1 MFGLPILRRRTPI
14 RINEPKCEG
23 AIYGCNKK
31 EPPKLKS
38 SLRLA
43 KMTGN
48 HFSILVTEDWKRIIT
63 WGSTPSYGRTG
74 VVSNSNKPQTAV
86 INWKDNKPQSISQG
100 KSQSDPDMQVFSTG
114 SSNGFTIF
122 RTESNQ
128 LYGTGDN
135 RHHLLN
141 KTSTGVFNSFEFI
154 TDNVKNFC
162 VAAAIY
168 ASPGGSQAYLLYTK
182 IDGKAYGLGVSNVG
196 FGFASSAQKALTKDD
211 GVASNY
217 LGVDNVKK
225 VFCVNPANKSKSFLL
240 KNDGTV
246 LACGYNTKGCLGVNS
261 NDAIVYTWQPVKYF
275 NGSSY
280 VPLSGIID
288 VISTNT
294 VYVGGA
300 NTSAS
305 KWAGGSYDTFMA
317 SYFLTENGEV
327 YTCGS
332 NKFGQLGLGLANSE
346 STTRN
351 YASKTSLTGVK
362 MICTGA
368 GGTSILAATSANELY
383 SWGNN
388 QWGQLGLNNQT
399 HTNTPTKVT
408 FPSKKIVQMHGGGM
422 YGTINGAFLVV
433 CDDGTVYGAGFN
445 ETYAL
450 GLSYVGT
457 KNPDPGPIKTF
468 RENEFFGPS
477 PEQITDSGR
486 YPLILSG
493 NLINGADRILN
504 ASLTASKTFTLG
516 GTTFSNQI
524 VYAQPNFTLSGYGI
538 QEGTI
543 ATTIDETNNIVFL
556 NKPLTADASFSNI
569 RYDQRIRVYQADL
582 CGYGTEM
589 AQKIV
594 TEDGTL
600 YMSGWNQKVGSVFN
614 FNYYVNTQNVSIPTF
629 FDAKF
634 K

>member
-1 MFGLPILRRRTPI
+1 MFGLPILRRKTPI
-14 RINEPKCEG
+14 RINEPKCKG
-23 AIYGCNKK
+23 AIYGCDPK

-38 SLRLA
+38 ALRLA
-43 KMTGN
+43 QMTGN
-48 HFSILVTEDWKRIIT
+48 HYSILVSSDWERIIT
-63 WGSTPSYGRTG
+63 WGSTPTYGRTG
-74 VVSNSNKPQTAV
+74 VVSVSNVPRPAV
-86 INWKDNKPQSISQG
+86 INWKDKKPQSII
-100 KSQSDPDMQVFSTG
+100 QVFSTG
-114 SSNGFTIF
+114 ASTGFTIF

-135 RHHLLN
+135 RSYILN
-141 KTSTGVFNSFEFI
+141 KANTSVYNSYDLISE
-154 TDNVKNFC
+154 NVQNFC
-162 VAAAIY
+162 VATSIY
-168 ASPGGSQAYLLYTK
+168 TGGGSQAYMLYTK
-182 IDGKAYGLGVSNVG
+182 NDGKAYGLGPDNVG
-196 FGFASSAQKALTKDD
+196 FGFASTAQKALIKDD
-211 GVASNY
+211 GVSSNY

-225 VFCVNPANKSKSFLL
+225 VFCTNPSNKSKSFLL

-261 NDAIVYTWQPVKYF
+261 TDAIVYTWQTVKYF

-280 VPLSGIID
+280 VPLSGVVD
-288 VISTNT
+288 VITTNS

-300 NTSAS
+300 NTSATT
-305 KWAGGSYDTFMA
+305 WAGGTYDTFMA

-346 STTRN
+346 STTRI
-351 YASKTSLTGVK
+351 YASKTSLSGVT

-388 QWGQLGLNNQT
+388 QWGQLGLNNFT

-433 CDDGTVYGAGFN
+433 CDDGTLYGAGFN
-445 ETYAL
+445 QTYAL
-450 GLSYVGT
+450 GLSVPGT
-457 KNPDPGPIKTF
+457 KTPDSGPITTF
-468 RENEFFGPS
+468 RLNEFFGPS
-477 PEQITDSGR
+477 PSQITDSGR
-486 YPLILSG
+486 YPLVLSG
-493 NLINGADRILN
+493 DLTSGSDRIFNSAL
-504 ASLTASKTFTLG
+504 SASKTFKMG
-516 GTTFSNQI
+516 STTFTNQI
-524 VYAQPNFTLSGYGI
+524 IYVQQNFSLSGYGI
-538 QEGTI
+538 QEGTY
-543 ATTIDETNNIVFL
+543 ATAIDYTNNIVFL

-569 RYDQRIRVYQADL
+569 QYDQRIRVYQADL

-600 YMSGWNQKVGSVFN
+600 YMSGWNQNVKGIYN
-614 FNYYVNTQNVSIPTF
+614 FNYYVGTQNVSVPTF

-634 K
+634 S

>member
-1 MFGLPILRRRTPI
+1 MFGLPILRRKTPI
-14 RINEPKCEG
+14 RINEPKCKG
-23 AIYGCNKK
+23 AIYGCDKK

-38 SLRLA
+38 ALRLA
-43 KMTGN
+43 QMQGN
-48 HFSILVTEDWKRIIT
+48 HYSVLVSSDWERIIT
-63 WGSTPSYGRTG
+63 WGSTPSHGRTG
-74 VVSNSNKPQTAV
+74 VNSVSNRPQTAV
-86 INWKDNKPQSISQG
+86 INWKDKKPQSIV
-100 KSQSDPDMQVFSTG
+100 QVFSTG

-135 RHHLLN
+135 SHLILSKPSN
-141 KTSTGVFNSFEFI
+141 GVYNSYEFI
-154 TDNVKNFC
+154 TENVQNFC
-162 VAAAIY
+162 VATSIY
-168 ASPGGSQAYLLYTK
+168 GAGGSQVYMLYTK
-182 IDGKAYGLGVSNVG
+182 LNGKAYGLGVSNVG
-196 FGFASSAQKALTKDD
+196 FGFPLNAQKALTKDD

-225 VFCVNPANKSKSFLL
+225 VFCVNPGNASKSFLL

-261 NDAIVYTWQPVKYF
+261 NDAIVYTWQTVKYY

-280 VPLSGIID
+280 VPLSGVIDIIT
-288 VISTNT
+288 TNNVT
-294 VYVGGA
+294 VGGA
-300 NTSAS
+300 NTEAAT
-305 KWAGGSYDTFMA
+305 WAGGSYDTFMA

-388 QWGQLGLNNQT
+388 QWGQLGLNNLI
-399 HTNTPTKVT
+399 HTNTPTKVS

-433 CDDGTVYGAGFN
+433 CDDGTLYGAGFN
-445 ETYAL
+445 QTYAL
-450 GLSYVGT
+450 GLSYPGT
-457 KNPDPGPIKTF
+457 KTPDPGPIKTF
-468 RENEFFGPS
+468 RINEFFGPS
-477 PEQITDSGR
+477 PAQITDSGR

-493 NLINGADRILN
+493 DLINGSDRIFN

-524 VYAQPNFTLSGYGI
+524 VYTQQNFTLSGYGI
-538 QEGTI
+538 QNETI
-543 ATTIDETNNIVFL
+543 ATAIDYTNNTVFL
-556 NKPLTADASFSNI
+556 NKPLTADASFSKI

-600 YMSGWNQKVGSVFN
+600 YMSGWNQNVSGVFN
-614 FNYYVNTQNVSIPTF
+614 FNYYFGSENVSVPTF

-634 K
+634 S

>member
-1 MFGLPILRRRTPI
+1 MFGLPILRKNTPI
-14 RINEPKCEG
+14 RINLPKCEG
-23 AIYGCNKK
+23 ATYGCDPKS
-31 EPPKLKS
+31 PPKLKS

-48 HFSILVTEDWKRIIT
+48 HFSILVSEDWKRIIT
-63 WGSTPSYGRTG
+63 WGSTPSHGRTG
-74 VVSNSNKPQTAV
+74 VSSNSNRPQTAV
-86 INWKDNKPQSISQG
+86 INWKDKKPQSISQG
-100 KSQSDPDMQVFSTG
+100 DSRGDPDMQVFSTG

-128 LYGTGDN
+128 LYGTGN
-135 RHHLLN
+135 NSHYLLN
-141 KTSTGVFNSFEFI
+141 KSSTGVYNSYEFI

-182 IDGKAYGLGVSNVG
+182 TNGKAYGLGVSNVG
-196 FGFASSAQKALTKDD
+196 FGFASNAQKALTKDD

-225 VFCVNPANKSKSFLL
+225 VFCVNPGNASKSFLL

-294 VYVGGA
+294 VFVGGA
-300 NTSAS
+300 NSSATT
-305 KWAGGSYDTFMA
+305 WAGGSYDTFMA

-332 NKFGQLGLGLANSE
+332 NKFGQLGLANNE
-346 STTRN
+346 NTTRN
-351 YASKTSLTGVK
+351 YASKTPLSGVT
-362 MICTGA
+362 MMCTAA
-368 GGTSILAATSANELY
+368 GGTSILAATSGNELY

-399 HTNTPTKVT
+399 HTNTPTKVS

-433 CDDGTVYGAGFN
+433 CDDGTLYGAGFN

-450 GLSYVGT
+450 GLSYPGT
-457 KNPDPGPIKTF
+457 KTPDPGPIKTF

-477 PEQITDSGR
+477 PAQLTDSGR

-493 NLINGADRILN
+493 DLINGSDRIFN
-504 ASLTASKTFTLG
+504 ATLTASKTFTLG

-524 VYAQPNFTLSGYGI
+524 VYIERNFTLSGYGI
-538 QEGTI
+538 QDGTI
-543 ATTIDETNNIVFL
+543 VTTIDDNNKFVFL
-556 NKPLTADASFSNI
+556 NKPLTADASFSKI

-600 YMSGWNQKVGSVFN
+600 YMSGWNQDVGGVFN
-614 FNYYVNTQNVSIPTF
+614 FNYYFGSQNVSVPTF

-634 K
+634 S

>member
-1 MFGLPILRRRTPI
+1 MFGLPILRRKTPI
-14 RINEPKCEG
+14 RINEPKCKG
-23 AIYGCNKK
+23 AIYGCDKK

-38 SLRLA
+38 ALRLA
-43 KMTGN
+43 QMTGN
-48 HFSILVTEDWKRIIT
+48 HFSVLVSSDWERIIT
-63 WGSTPSYGRTG
+63 WGSTPTYGRTG
-74 VVSNSNKPQTAV
+74 VTSVNNKPQTAV
-86 INWKDNKPQSISQG
+86 INWKDKKPQSIV
-100 KSQSDPDMQVFSTG
+100 QVFSTG
-114 SSNGFTIF
+114 NSIGFTIF

-141 KTSTGVFNSFEFI
+141 KSSTGVYNSFEFI

-182 IDGKAYGLGVSNVG
+182 TNGKAYGLGVSNVG
-196 FGFASSAQKALTKDD
+196 FGFASNAQKALTKDD

-225 VFCVNPANKSKSFLL
+225 VFCVNPGNASKSFLL

-300 NTSAS
+300 NSATAVT
-305 KWAGGSYDTFMA
+305 WAGGTYDTFMA

-332 NKFGQLGLGLANSE
+332 NKFGQLGLGLANNE
-346 STTRN
+346 NTTRN
-351 YASKTSLTGVK
+351 YAVKTPLSGVK

-399 HTNTPTKVT
+399 HTNTPTKVS

-445 ETYAL
+445 QTYAL
-450 GLSYVGT
+450 GLSYIGT
-457 KNPDPGPIKTF
+457 KTPDPGPIKTF

-477 PEQITDSGR
+477 PAQITDAGR

-493 NLINGADRILN
+493 DLINGSDRILN
-504 ASLTASKTFTLG
+504 ASLSASKTFTLG

-524 VYAQPNFTLSGYGI
+524 IYAQQNFTLSGYGI
-538 QEGTI
+538 QDGTV
-543 ATTIDETNNIVFL
+543 ATTIDYTNNIVFL
-556 NKPLTADASFSNI
+556 NKPLTADASFSKI

-600 YMSGWNQKVGSVFN
+600 FMSGWNQDIGKVFN
-614 FNYYVNTQNVSIPTF
+614 FNYYFGSQNVSVPTF

>member
-1 MFGLPILRRRTPI
+1 MFGLPILRRKTPI
-14 RINEPKCEG
+14 RINEPKCKG
-23 AIYGCNKK
+23 AIYGCDKK

-38 SLRLA
+38 ALRLA
-43 KMTGN
+43 QMTGN
-48 HFSILVTEDWKRIIT
+48 HFSVLVSSDWERIIT
-63 WGSTPSYGRTG
+63 WGSTPSHGRTG
-74 VVSNSNKPQTAV
+74 VTSVSNKPQTAV
-86 INWKDNKPQSISQG
+86 INWKDKKPQSIV
-100 KSQSDPDMQVFSTG
+100 QVFSTG

-135 RHHLLN
+135 SYNILN
-141 KTSTGVFNSFEFI
+141 KPSTGVYNSFEFI
-154 TDNVKNFC
+154 TDNVQNFC
-162 VAAAIY
+162 VASTIY
-168 ASPGGSQAYLLYTK
+168 NVGGNQVYMLYTK
-182 IDGKAYGLGVSNVG
+182 TDGKAYGLGVNNVG
-196 FGFASSAQKALTKDD
+196 FGFPSNAQKALTKDD
-211 GVASNY
+211 GVSSNY

-225 VFCVNPANKSKSFLL
+225 VFCVNPANASKSFLL

-261 NDAIVYTWQPVKYF
+261 DDAIVYTWQTVKFF

-280 VPLSGIID
+280 VPLSGVID
-288 VISTNT
+288 VISTNA
-294 VYVGGA
+294 VIVGGA
-300 NTSAS
+300 NSSATT
-305 KWAGGSYDTFMA
+305 WAGGSYDTYM
-317 SYFLTENGEV
+317 STYFLTDSGEV

-332 NKFGQLGLGLANSE
+332 NKFGQLGLGLANNE
-346 STTRN
+346 NTTRKF
-351 YASKTSLTGVK
+351 ASKTSLSGVT
-362 MICTGA
+362 MMCTGT
-368 GGTSILAATSANELY
+368 GGTSILVATSANELY

-399 HTNTPTKVT
+399 HTNTPTKVN

-433 CDDGTVYGAGFN
+433 CDDGTLYGAGFN

-450 GLSYVGT
+450 GLSYPGT
-457 KNPDPGPIKTF
+457 KTPDPGPIKTF

-477 PEQITDSGR
+477 PAQLTDSGR
-486 YPLILSG
+486 YPLVLSG
-493 NLINGADRILN
+493 DLINGSDRIFN

-524 VYAQPNFTLSGYGI
+524 VYAQQNFTLSGYGI
-538 QEGTI
+538 QEGTF
-543 ATTIDETNNIVFL
+543 ATAIDYTNNIVFL
-556 NKPLTADASFSNI
+556 NKPLTADASFSKI

-600 YMSGWNQKVGSVFN
+600 YMSGWNQDVGGVFN
-614 FNYYVNTQNVSIPTF
+614 FNYYFGSQNVSVPTF

-634 K
+634 S

>member
-1 MFGLPILRRRTPI
+1 MSIRQMFPGSIVKPGFNPL
-14 RINEPKCEG
+14 G
-23 AIYGCNKK
+23 AQTTTYLYNLYG
-31 EPPKLKS
+31 
-38 SLRLA
+38 
-43 KMTGN
+43 
-48 HFSILVTEDWKRIIT
+48 
-63 WGSTPSYGRTG
+63 WGS
-74 VVSNSNKPQTAV
+74 NN
-86 INWKDNKPQSISQG
+86 N
-100 KSQSDPDMQVFSTG
+100 
-114 SSNGFTIF
+114 
-122 RTESNQ
+122 
-128 LYGTGDN
+128 
-135 RHHLLN
+135 
-141 KTSTGVFNSFEFI
+141 
-154 TDNVKNFC
+154 
-162 VAAAIY
+162 
-168 ASPGGSQAYLLYTK
+168 
-182 IDGKAYGLGVSNVG
+182 
-196 FGFASSAQKALTKDD
+196 
-211 GVASNY
+211 
-217 LGVDNVKK
+217 
-225 VFCVNPANKSKSFLL
+225 
-240 KNDGTV
+240 
-246 LACGYNTKGCLGVNS
+246 
-261 NDAIVYTWQPVKYF
+261 
-275 NGSSY
+275 
-280 VPLSGIID
+280 
-288 VISTNT
+288 
-294 VYVGGA
+294 
-300 NTSAS
+300 
-305 KWAGGSYDTFMA
+305 
-317 SYFLTENGEV
+317 
-327 YTCGS
+327 
-332 NKFGQLGLGLANSE
+332 GQLGLGN
-346 STTRN
+346 TTK
-351 YASKTSLTGVK
+351 YSSPVQVGSLTDWLNISSGGYHSLAVK
-362 MICTGA
+362 TDGTLWSWGYNVQGQLGLGNVTKYSSPKQVGALTNWLKVA
-368 GGTSILAATSANELY
+368 GGPYISFAIKTDGTLWSWGINGSGQLGLGDRTYRSSPVQVGSLTTWAFVASGDRGSYAVKNDGTLW

-388 QWGQLGLNNQT
+388 AAGQLGLNNQT

-543 ATTIDETNNIVFL
+543 ATTIDEINNIVFL

>member
-1 MFGLPILRRRTPI
+1 MFGLPILRRKTPI
-14 RINEPKCEG
+14 RINEPKCKG
-23 AIYGCNKK
+23 AIYGCDKK

-38 SLRLA
+38 ALRLA
-43 KMTGN
+43 QMQGN
-48 HFSILVTEDWKRIIT
+48 HYSVLVSSDWERIIT
-63 WGSTPSYGRTG
+63 WGSTPSHGRTG
-74 VVSNSNKPQTAV
+74 VTSNSNVPRPAV
-86 INWKDNKPQSISQG
+86 INWKDKKPQSII
-100 KSQSDPDMQVFSTG
+100 QVFANG
-114 SSNGFTIF
+114 NDKGFTIF

-135 RHHLLN
+135 RHYILN
-141 KTSTGVFNSFEFI
+141 KPTTTVYNTFDIISE
-154 TDNVKNFC
+154 NVQNFC
-162 VAAAIY
+162 VASSVY
-168 ASPGGSQAYLLYTK
+168 QTGGSQAYMLYTK

-196 FGFASSAQKALTKDD
+196 FGFASNDQKALIKDD

-217 LGVDNVKK
+217 LGIDNVKK
-225 VFCVNPANKSKSFLL
+225 VFCANPDNASKSFLL
-240 KNDGTV
+240 KNNGTV

-261 NDAIVYTWQPVKYF
+261 NDAIVYTWQTVKYY

-280 VPLSGIID
+280 VPLSGVIDIIT
-288 VISTNT
+288 TNVVT
-294 VYVGGA
+294 VGGA

-305 KWAGGSYDTFMA
+305 TWAGGGYATFMA

-332 NKFGQLGLGLANSE
+332 NKFGQLGLGLANNE
-346 STTRN
+346 NTTRN
-351 YASKTSLTGVK
+351 YATKTSLTGVT

-399 HTNTPTKVT
+399 HTNTPTRVS

-457 KNPDPGPIKTF
+457 KTPDPGPIKTF
-468 RENEFFGPS
+468 RINEFFGPS
-477 PEQITDSGR
+477 PAQITDSGR
-486 YPLILSG
+486 YPLILKG
-493 NLINGADRILN
+493 DLINGSDRILN
-504 ASLTASKTFTLG
+504 ATLTASKTFTLG

-524 VYAQPNFTLSGYGI
+524 IYVQQNFTLSGYGI

-543 ATTIDETNNIVFL
+543 ATAIDYTNNIVFL
-556 NKPLTADASFSNI
+556 NKSLTADATLSNI

-600 YMSGWNQKVGSVFN
+600 YMSGWNQNVSNIYN
-614 FNYYVNTQNVSIPTF
+614 FNYYFGSQNVSVPTF

-634 K
+634 S

>member
-1 MFGLPILRRRTPI
+1 MFGLPILRRKTPI
-14 RINEPKCEG
+14 RINEPKCKG
-23 AIYGCNKK
+23 AIYGCDSK

-38 SLRLA
+38 ALRLA
-43 KMTGN
+43 QMQGN
-48 HFSILVTEDWKRIIT
+48 HYSVLVSSDWERIIT

-74 VVSNSNKPQTAV
+74 VTSNSNVPRPAV
-86 INWKDNKPQSISQG
+86 INWKDKKPQSIV
-100 KSQSDPDMQVFSTG
+100 QVFANG
-114 SSNGFTIF
+114 NDKGFTIF

-135 RHHLLN
+135 RHYILN
-141 KTSTGVFNSFEFI
+141 KPSTSVYDAFNIISE
-154 TDNVKNFC
+154 NVQNFC
-162 VAAAIY
+162 IASSVY
-168 ASPGGSQAYLLYTK
+168 QSPGGSQAYILYVKT
-182 IDGKAYGLGVSNVG
+182 DGKAYGLGVSNVG
-196 FGFASSAQKALTKDD
+196 FGFASNAQKALTKDD

-225 VFCVNPANKSKSFLL
+225 VFCANPADKSKSFLL

-261 NDAIVYTWQPVKYF
+261 NDAIVYTWQTVKYF

-280 VPLSGIID
+280 VPLSGVID
-288 VISTNT
+288 VITTNN
-294 VYVGGA
+294 VFVGGA
-300 NTSAS
+300 NVDAS
-305 KWAGGSYDTFMA
+305 TWAGGTYDAFMA
-317 SYFLTENGEV
+317 SYFLTEDGEV

-332 NKFGQLGLGLANSE
+332 NKFGQLGLGLANNE
-346 STTRN
+346 NTTRT

-457 KNPDPGPIKTF
+457 KTPDPGPIKTF
-468 RENEFFGPS
+468 RINEFFGPS
-477 PEQITDSGR
+477 PAQITDSGR

-493 NLINGADRILN
+493 DLINGSDRIFN

-524 VYAQPNFTLSGYGI
+524 VYTQQNFTLSGYGI

-543 ATTIDETNNIVFL
+543 ATAIDYTNNTVFL
-556 NKPLTADASFSNI
+556 NKSLTADATFSKI

-600 YMSGWNQKVGSVFN
+600 YMSGWNQNVSGIYN
-614 FNYYVNTQNVSIPTF
+614 FNYYFGSQTVSVPTF

-634 K
+634 S

>member
-1 MFGLPILRRRTPI
+1 MFGLPILRRKTPI
-14 RINEPKCEG
+14 RINEPKCKG
-23 AIYGCNKK
+23 AIYGCDKK

-38 SLRLA
+38 ALRLA
-43 KMTGN
+43 QMQGN
-48 HFSILVTEDWKRIIT
+48 HYSVLVSSDWERIIT
-63 WGSTPSYGRTG
+63 WGSTPSHGRTG
-74 VVSNSNKPQTAV
+74 VTSISNVPRPAV
-86 INWKDNKPQSISQG
+86 INWKDKKPQSIV
-100 KSQSDPDMQVFSTG
+100 QVFANG
-114 SSNGFTIF
+114 NSSGFTVF

-135 RHHLLN
+135 KHYILN
-141 KTSTGVFNSFEFI
+141 KPSTSVYDTFNLISE
-154 TDNVKNFC
+154 NVQNFC
-162 VAAAIY
+162 I
-168 ASPGGSQAYLLYTK
+168 ASSVYQNPGGSQAYILYVKT
-182 IDGKAYGLGVSNVG
+182 DGKAYGLGVSNVG
-196 FGFASSAQKALTKDD
+196 FGFASNAQKALTKDD

-217 LGVDNVKK
+217 LGVNNVKK
-225 VFCVNPANKSKSFLL
+225 VFCANPANKSKSFLL

-280 VPLSGIID
+280 VPLSGVVD
-288 VISTNT
+288 VITTNN
-294 VYVGGA
+294 VKVGGA
-300 NTSAS
+300 NTDTSTWS
-305 KWAGGSYDTFMA
+305 GGSYDTFMA

-332 NKFGQLGLGLANSE
+332 NKFGQLGLGLANDE
-346 STTRN
+346 NTTRN
-351 YASKTSLTGVK
+351 YASKTSLSGVK

-368 GGTSILAATSANELY
+368 GGTSILAATSADELY

-388 QWGQLGLNNQT
+388 QWGQLGLNNLI

-408 FPSKKIVQMHGGGM
+408 FPSKKILQMHGGGM

-433 CDDGTVYGAGFN
+433 CDDGTLYGAGFN
-445 ETYAL
+445 QTYAL
-450 GLSYVGT
+450 GLSYPGT
-457 KNPDPGPIKTF
+457 KTPDPGPIKTF
-468 RENEFFGPS
+468 RINEFFGPS
-477 PEQITDSGR
+477 PAQLTDSGR

-493 NLINGADRILN
+493 NLINGSDRIFN

-524 VYAQPNFTLSGYGI
+524 VYAQQNFTLSGYGI

-543 ATTIDETNNIVFL
+543 ATAIDYNKNIVFL
-556 NKPLTADASFSNI
+556 NKPLTADASFSKI

-600 YMSGWNQKVGSVFN
+600 YMSGWNQDVDGVFN
-614 FNYYVNTQNVSIPTF
+614 FNYYFGSQNVSVPTF

-634 K
+634 S